1 MHMTDL
7 EYLDIGSVFD
17 IITESSNDS
26 AEYTQLASQ
35 EDMDNF

>member
-1 MHMTDL
+1 MHIGDL
-7 EYLDIGSVFD
+7 EYLDIGAVFD

-26 AEYTQLASQ
+26 AEYQQLASQ